1 MVYNRIIN
9 NRSAL
14 LNKCQRI
21 TECIYQIIIKSF
33 MGHLFFQ
40 IIKEMIKC
48 FLHCFLCLN
57 HECGSINYKPCGLR
71 PDIYILSVQRGLL
84 GAFFSFRSFIVCE
97 LSFRSCFF
105 NR

>member
-40 IIKEMIKC
+40 IIKEMIV
-48 FLHCFLCLN
+48 FSSLF
-57 HECGSINYKPCGLR
+57 S
-71 PDIYILSVQRGLL
+71 LS
-84 GAFFSFRSFIVCE
+84 
-97 LSFRSCFF
+97 
-105 NR
+105 